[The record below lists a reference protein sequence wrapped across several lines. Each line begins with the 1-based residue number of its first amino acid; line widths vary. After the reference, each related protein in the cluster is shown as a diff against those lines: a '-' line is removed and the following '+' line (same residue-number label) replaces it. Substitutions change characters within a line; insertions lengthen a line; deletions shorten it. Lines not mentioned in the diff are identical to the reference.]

1 MFKGSKIG
9 FFVVMLLFMG
19 CAKEESR
26 FPNVYVQ
33 LNINLF
39 DPAYVELNTF
49 GGSAF
54 IYNMGIAGIVVFN
67 NGSFYSAYDLCS
79 PINPEERFPL
89 ILDDIGFNLE
99 DTRNGAKFDLR
110 TGLPSKG
117 SAKGR
122 LNQYHVLQQGNVLR
136 INNY

>member
-1 MFKGSKIG
+1 
-9 FFVVMLLFMG
+9 MG
-19 CAKEESR
+19 CAKDESR

-33 LNINLF
+33 LNVNLGN
-39 DPAYVELNTF
+39 PEYVELKAF

-54 IYNMGIAGIVVFN
+54 FYNHGIAGILVFN
-67 NGSFYSAYDLCS
+67 NGGSYNAFDLCS

-89 ILDDIGFNLE
+89 ILDKIGFNLE

-117 SAKGR
+117 AAKGR
-122 LNQYHVLQQGNVLR
+122 LNKYQVIKQGEILR
-136 INNY
+136 INNN